1 VISRSALR
9 VLRSL
14 PRPVLL
20 GAILTGLVVILN
32 AQVSSLLAVREP
44 ALVAL
49 TGLTGFMVA
58 TGCRLA
64 NWKLELLA
72 GMIGALLVAGFY
84 LALIIWLQL
93 PLGHTLAL
101 SLLRATIVGGIGAG
115 LARLLRQRA
124 VL

>member
-1 VISRSALR
+1 
-9 VLRSL
+9 VLI
-14 PRPVLL
+14 
-20 GAILTGLVVILN
+20 GAILTGLVVIAN
-32 AQVSSLLAVREP
+32 AQVASLLPIREP

-58 TGCRLA
+58 TGGRLA
-64 NWKLELLA
+64 GWRLELLA
-72 GMIGALLVAGFY
+72 GMLGALLVAGFY

-93 PLGHTLAL
+93 PLEHPLGL
-101 SLLRATIVGGIGAG
+101 SLLRATIVGGMGAG